1 MKTNMTEVATSI
13 QHTWVLQLAS
23 GLLAASAW
31 LPDHE
36 GTGCETWVEGWAMGC
51 GQHAM
56 GPWAAAYS
64 YM

>member
-1 MKTNMTEVATSI
+1 MTEVAASI

-23 GLLAASAW
+23 GPLTASAW
-31 LPDHE
+31 LPDRE
-36 GTGCETWVEGWAMGC
+36 GTGCETWVEGWAKGC

-56 GPWAAAYS
+56 GPWAAAYF